1 MKIFLSMLLV
11 LYFSGCASRG
21 VTEVDAN
28 ALNYELNYEIGTIEY
43 MKPVVVKDNG
53 NGTFIGAISGVVLGS
68 MVGRGNGNALATLV
82 GGLGGAYV
90 GNEINKANAL
100 ELGVVLDSG
109 RRVVV
114 ITKGKNFSNGERVRI
129 VKRNGRIYS
138 VEAL

>member
-1 MKIFLSMLLV
+1 MLLV